1 MVADPKIII
10 LDEATANI
18 DSHTEGLIQT
28 AIKKVLHGRTSIV
41 IAHRLSTITEAD
53 RIVVM
58 ENGSIK
64 EIGNHAE
71 LITLNGVY
79 SKLYA
84 LNFGEGME
92 L

>member
-1 MVADPKIII
+1 
-10 LDEATANI
+10 
-18 DSHTEGLIQT
+18 
-28 AIKKVLHGRTSIV
+28 
-41 IAHRLSTITEAD
+41 
-53 RIVVM
+53 M
-58 ENGSIK
+58 ENGAIK

-71 LITLNGVY
+71 LLALNGVY